1 MDGGTQPP
9 GEVSAMQQAID
20 HLVIDAGTSDD
31 DPVIAPLL
39 REQLEPM
46 MGGRRD
52 GGVGGPERA
61 LMRAMLQD
69 AVLCLIGEAAPA
81 KERVRLAA
89 DARYWVESHSREWI
103 FSFESV
109 CEALDINPEYARRAL
124 LRMADRRAAAE
135 AAGQGDEAKPAE
147 KCALRS
153 MRGLRHGGDRPR
165 RAIHFMV
172 ERRRRRHV
180 AASS

>member
-1 MDGGTQPP
+1 
-9 GEVSAMQQAID
+9 MQAATIE
-20 HLVIDAGTSDD
+20 HLVNDPSASED
-31 DPVIAPLL
+31 DPVSAPLL

-52 GGVGGPERA
+52 AGIGGPERA

-89 DARYWVESHSREWI
+89 DARYWVESRSREWV

-109 CEALDINPEYARRAL
+109 CEALEIDSDYARREL
-124 LRMADRRAAAE
+124 LRMADRRAAADAVE
-135 AAGQGDEAKPAE
+135 GQSDAAARKE

-172 ERRRRRHV
+172 ERRRRRQVV
-180 AASS
+180 AG